1 MMTPGPSP
9 LGRPTAYPDR
19 YDASLLFAID
29 RSRQRAELGI
39 GATLPFSGVDIWTT
53 YELSWLDHHGK
64 PMGAVA
70 EIRIGAESPAIV
82 ESKSL
87 KLYLGSFAQ
96 ERVDSVEELLRRITT
111 DLSNTCAAPVGVS
124 VMASPMATRIAELAG
139 ESIDDR
145 NVAVHAYAPDP
156 TLLMR
161 GAGFAEESLRTNLF
175 RSNCPVTGQPDYAD
189 VLVHYRGPR
198 IDRAALLKYFV
209 SYRQHAAFHESCVER
224 MFIDIGLR
232 CRPEQLTVYA
242 RFLRRGGIDINPF
255 RSNFEPA
262 PHRNERTPRQ

>member
-1 MMTPGPSP
+1 MTLEQSR
-9 LGRPTAYPDR
+9 LGKATTYPDR
-19 YDASLLFAID
+19 YDASLLCAIP
-29 RSRQRAELGI
+29 RSTQRVEQGI
-39 GATLPFSGVDIWTT
+39 PAVLPFSGVDIWTA
-53 YELSWLDHHGK
+53 YELSWLDRHGK
-64 PMGAVA
+64 PVVAVG

-87 KLYLGSFAQ
+87 KLYLGSYAQ
-96 ERVDSVEELLRRITT
+96 ERMDTTDELARRIAK
-111 DLSNTCAAPVGVS
+111 DLSHTCDAPVDVS
-124 VMASPMATRIAELAG
+124 LMPLPAALRTAELPG

-145 NVAVHAYAPDP
+145 NVTITADAPDP
-156 TLLMR
+156 MLLIR
-161 GAGFAEESLRTNLF
+161 GAGFVDESLRTALF

-198 IDRAALLKYFV
+198 VDRTALLKYFI
-209 SYRQHAAFHESCVER
+209 SYRRHAAFHETCVER

-232 CRPEQLTVYA
+232 CRPEQLTVYG

>member
-1 MMTPGPSP
+1 MTNDQSP

-19 YDASLLFAID
+19 YDPSLLFPIE
-29 RSRQRAELGI
+29 RSAQRAQLGI
-39 GATLPFSGVDIWTT
+39 VDSQPFSGVDIWTA
-53 YELSWLDHHGK
+53 YEISWLDRRGK
-64 PMGAVA
+64 PLVA
-70 EIRIGAESPAIV
+70 IGEIRVGAESPAIV

-96 ERVDSVEELLRRITT
+96 ERVATIEELARRIET
-111 DLSNTCAAPVGVS
+111 DLSKTCAAPVEVALLAMPAMLR
-124 VMASPMATRIAELAG
+124 VAELSG

-145 NVAVHAYAPDP
+145 NFAVDTHEPDA
-156 TLLMR
+156 TLLKR
-161 GAGFAEESLRTNLF
+161 GTGFVEESLRTALF

-189 VLVHYRGPR
+189 VVVHYRGPR
-198 IDRAALLKYFV
+198 IDRTALLKYFI
-209 SYRQHAAFHESCVER
+209 SYRQHAAFHETCVER

-255 RSNFEPA
+255 RTNFEPA